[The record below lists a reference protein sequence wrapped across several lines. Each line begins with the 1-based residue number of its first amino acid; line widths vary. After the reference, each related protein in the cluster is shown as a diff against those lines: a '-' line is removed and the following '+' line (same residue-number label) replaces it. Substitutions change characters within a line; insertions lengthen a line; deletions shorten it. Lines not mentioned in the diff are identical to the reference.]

1 MKSSSLTIVPTYL
14 RDYKSAK
21 AVKKDLLAY
30 RDFRVADVSCDQ
42 DGRPGN
48 LLNFIE
54 ALGAEGELRVRY
66 NNLRKVVI
74 FKIKELM

>member
-1 MKSSSLTIVPTYL
+1 MKSSSLTIIPTYL

-30 RDFRVADVSCDQ
+30 RDFRVADISCDQ

-48 LLNFIE
+48 LLNFVQS
-54 ALGAEGELRVRY
+54 LGPEGDLKVRY
-66 NNLRKVVI
+66 NIQRKVVI